1 MVVLENFLKLID
13 SIHSQFSNNLSK
25 KKTLMPIIILIFETL
40 SSLLIKVLFI
50 FVLSSLKYM
59 EKPYYSYLFY

>member
-59 EKPYYSYLFY
+59 S